1 MATLKVDFEIKGS
14 VDIPTPYNATEEEK
28 ERLIKVAYQNV
39 ERDILLDAEFDEDS
53 AWISDSEW
61 K

>member
-1 MATLKVDFEIKGS
+1 MATLKVDFEIKGT
-14 VDIPTPYNATEEEK
+14 VDIPTPYNATDEEK

-39 ERDILLDAEFDEDS
+39 ERDILLDAEFDEDNV
-53 AWISDSEW
+53 WISDSEW

>member
-1 MATLKVDFEIKGS
+1 MATLKVDFEIKGT
-14 VDIPTPYNATEEEK
+14 VDIPTPYNATDEEK

-53 AWISDSEW
+53 VWISDSEW

>member
-1 MATLKVDFEIKGS
+1 MPTLKVDFEIKGS
-14 VDIPTPYNATEEEK
+14 VDIPTPYNATDEEK

-39 ERDILLDAEFDEDS
+39 ERDILLDAAFDEDS

>member
-1 MATLKVDFEIKGS
+1 MATLKVDFEIKGT
-14 VDIPTPYNATEEEK
+14 VDIPTPYNATDEEK

>member
-1 MATLKVDFEIKGS
+1 MPTLKVDFEIKGS

-28 ERLIKVAYQNV
+28 ERLIKLAYENV
-39 ERDILLDAEFDEDS
+39 EKEILLDAEFDEDS
-53 AWISDSEW
+53 VWINDSEW

>member
-1 MATLKVDFEIKGS
+1 MPTLKVDFEIKGS
-14 VDIPTPYNATEEEK
+14 VNIPTPYNATDEEK

>member
-1 MATLKVDFEIKGS
+1 MPTLKVDFEIKGT
-14 VDIPTPYNATEEEK
+14 VDIPTPFNATDEEK

-39 ERDILLDAEFDEDS
+39 ERDILLDADFDEDS

>member
-1 MATLKVDFEIKGS
+1 MPTLKVDFEIKGS
-14 VDIPTPYNATEEEK
+14 VDIPTPFNATEEEK

>member
-1 MATLKVDFEIKGS
+1 MATLKVDFEIKGT
-14 VDIPTPYNATEEEK
+14 VDIPTPFNATDEEK

>member
-39 ERDILLDAEFDEDS
+39 ERDILLDAVFDEDS
-53 AWISDSEW
+53 VWINDSEW

>member
-1 MATLKVDFEIKGS
+1 MATLKVDFEIKGT
-14 VDIPTPYNATEEEK
+14 VDIPTPFNATDEEK

-53 AWISDSEW
+53 AWISDSDW

>member
-1 MATLKVDFEIKGS
+1 MPTLKVDFEIKGT
-14 VDIPTPYNATEEEK
+14 VDIPTPYNATDEEK